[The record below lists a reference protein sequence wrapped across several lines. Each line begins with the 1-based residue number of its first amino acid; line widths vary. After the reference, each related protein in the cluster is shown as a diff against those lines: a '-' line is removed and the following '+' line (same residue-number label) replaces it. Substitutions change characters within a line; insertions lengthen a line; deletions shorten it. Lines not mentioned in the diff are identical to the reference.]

1 MNYVA
6 IRAEN
11 LSKQYQIGVRNRHD
25 TLRDQL
31 MGGLRS
37 LFSRNG
43 AAPERDDTFWALKDV
58 SLEIKK
64 GEVVGI
70 IGRNGAGKARCS
82 RYFRASL
89 NQPLALRKFAAGW
102 VRCWR

>member
-1 MNYVA
+1 MSNIA
-6 IRAEN
+6 IRVEN

-43 AAPERDDTFWALKDV
+43 GAPERNDTFWALKNV
-58 SLEIKK
+58 SL
-64 GEVVGI
+64 
-70 IGRNGAGKARCS
+70 
-82 RYFRASL
+82 
-89 NQPLALRKFAAGW
+89 
-102 VRCWR
+102 